1 MENKNST
8 LICSICISLSLVFA
22 SVILSLGFGNIAK
35 ADRVVT
41 VRGLAEKEV
50 DADMAVW
57 PLSFSLGGNNL
68 QSLQKEIM
76 DDITVVT
83 QYLADHNLSEAEYTV
98 QAPAITDT
106 SVNPYMSDTGKR
118 FTYIAKQVILVR
130 SKNVNAVKSA
140 QRDSLDLMGKNI
152 AVLQDYDSK
161 ISYEFNGLNSI
172 KTQRIADATENAR
185 SAAEQFAHDSG
196 SKVGK
201 IKSAT
206 QGLFSIED
214 AAVGLEEKKT
224 VRVVTS
230 VVYSLKD

>member
-76 DDITVVT
+76 DEIGR
-83 QYLADHNLSEAEYTV
+83 ASCRE
-98 QAPAITDT
+98 
-106 SVNPYMSDTGKR
+106 
-118 FTYIAKQVILVR
+118 
-130 SKNVNAVKSA
+130 
-140 QRDSLDLMGKNI
+140 
-152 AVLQDYDSK
+152 
-161 ISYEFNGLNSI
+161 
-172 KTQRIADATENAR
+172 
-185 SAAEQFAHDSG
+185 
-196 SKVGK
+196 
-201 IKSAT
+201 
-206 QGLFSIED
+206 
-214 AAVGLEEKKT
+214 
-224 VRVVTS
+224 RV
-230 VVYSLKD
+230 